1 LDLVMQEWQTVIGG
15 ALFLITIKA
24 LTLVVATRI
33 PRQVEPNRLP
43 TVDAIRM
50 SILLAGGGEF
60 AFVVLALAEKIEIL
74 PQDLIS
80 LLTAIVLVT
89 MGVTPLLGDLA
100 EASSKPFIGASSP
113 YDETEASS
121 NDGETNGEA
130 KTNVAEDAIV
140 ILGHAE
146 IGRAVLR
153 MLVDVK
159 ATQED
164 TDTDTASAVNV
175 IPDIVAFS
183 KNPDLVDV
191 VLTPAP
197 GTIVLYG
204 DGNNPEVIR
213 SSGITKPQAIFVT
226 YEEHSRS
233 ISATARL
240 RAAFP
245 DAPIYVRAAKRRESR
260 NLYLAGATEVVV
272 EGDELARAVP
282 QLMRG
287 AWEGPL
293 NDSDYDSVEDYRVA
307 ASAAAGIPLA
317 VVDDL
322 FEVYESLD
330 LCAAGLIG
338 RDDVIEMFR
347 KTKKG
352 FIASDVEIKQM
363 EGWLRT
369 TTAAHMDPMD
379 KIEFCRLYAR
389 APPLVKESF
398 GSLRNS

>member
-1 LDLVMQEWQTVIGG
+1 
-15 ALFLITIKA
+15 
-24 LTLVVATRI
+24 
-33 PRQVEPNRLP
+33 
-43 TVDAIRM
+43 
-50 SILLAGGGEF
+50 
-60 AFVVLALAEKIEIL
+60 
-74 PQDLIS
+74 
-80 LLTAIVLVT
+80 
-89 MGVTPLLGDLA
+89 
-100 EASSKPFIGASSP
+100 
-113 YDETEASS
+113 
-121 NDGETNGEA
+121 
-130 KTNVAEDAIV
+130 
-140 ILGHAE
+140 
-146 IGRAVLR
+146 
-153 MLVDVK
+153 
-159 ATQED
+159 
-164 TDTDTASAVNV
+164 VNV